1 MSHSRIGSSQAS
13 MMRSQHDAVSG
24 RLEPLDQVAQVA
36 LVVLAEFRSHVH
48 ASFT

>member
-24 RLEPLDQVAQVA
+24 RLEPLDQVA